1 MEKGRIYLNDNAT
14 GIAMMILG
22 IIWFFSVMILE
33 IIFPSD
39 LSSMS
44 NFTAIIVS
52 IITLILMLY
61 IPYWFISRGWNIISR
76 HKYLVRKN

>member
-44 NFTAIIVS
+44 NFTATIVS
-52 IITLILMLY
+52 IIALILMLY

>member
-1 MEKGRIYLNDNAT
+1 VEKGKVYLNDNAT

>member
-1 MEKGRIYLNDNAT
+1 MNDNAT